1 MSKIISFDCKNETR
15 SKNIH
20 EHEKVSHRDVNGQKS
35 WMDDPG
41 RGGTDVVAVF
51 DDQGTPPTSFTHTQG
66 THEESLDVLTYM

>member
-1 MSKIISFDCKNETR
+1 M
-15 SKNIH
+15 
-20 EHEKVSHRDVNGQKS
+20 NGQKS

-51 DDQGTPPTSFTHTQG
+51 DDKGTPPTSFTHTQG